1 MKEEKD
7 IKQQVLD
14 AMDDSVEDMLQHSDA
29 QLESEVGMETLCDI
43 LDLDEAAN
51 RQFGPVPDVNA
62 AWDKFSKDKMDEES
76 EEEESEEEE
85 SESHP
90 RFKTLLRYIAA
101 CAAAILLIVV

>member
-51 RQFGPVPDVNA
+51 R
-62 AWDKFSKDKMDEES
+62 S
-76 EEEESEEEE
+76 
-85 SESHP
+85 
-90 RFKTLLRYIAA
+90 
-101 CAAAILLIVV
+101 

>member
-29 QLESEVGMETLCDI
+29 QLESEMGMETLCDI

-62 AWDKFSKDKMDEES
+62 AWDKFSKDKMDEEY
-76 EEEESEEEE
+76 EEEE
-85 SESHP
+85 
-90 RFKTLLRYIAA
+90 
-101 CAAAILLIVV
+101 

>member
-43 LDLDEAAN
+43 LDLDELPLIMRRAA
-51 RQFGPVPDVNA
+51 RSAF
-62 AWDKFSKDKMDEES
+62 KSFFRSKD
-76 EEEESEEEE
+76 
-85 SESHP
+85 
-90 RFKTLLRYIAA
+90 
-101 CAAAILLIVV
+101 